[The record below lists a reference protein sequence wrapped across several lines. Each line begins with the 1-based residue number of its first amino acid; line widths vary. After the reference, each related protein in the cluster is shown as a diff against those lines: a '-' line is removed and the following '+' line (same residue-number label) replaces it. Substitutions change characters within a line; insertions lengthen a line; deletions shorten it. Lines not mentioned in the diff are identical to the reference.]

1 MKILII
7 GELINAS
14 NKSVQKAIINHD
26 EEFVT
31 NLAEKQAASGA
42 HYIDVNVATGKGEQK
57 QEIEDM
63 DWAVKIIQ
71 EKVDKP
77 ICIDTTDYKVLEA
90 GLKAHKGQ
98 AMINSISH
106 EGGRL
111 QEFLDLASEYG
122 AKSIALPITEKGI
135 PSTFEERLE
144 VCEKII
150 EESVKNNYNKEDLYF
165 DPLVLPISVDTQNG
179 LITMKTLEGIKSMEA
194 KTTIGLSNL
203 SFGMPERELLN
214 KAFLL
219 IVMQY
224 LDSVIMNPL
233 DQEMKKLIIAGNA
246 VLGRDKMCMNYLR
259 AYRNK
264 EL

>member
-1 MKILII
+1 M
-7 GELINAS
+7 
-14 NKSVQKAIINHD
+14 
-26 EEFVT
+26 
-31 NLAEKQAASGA
+31 
-42 HYIDVNVATGKGEQK
+42 ATGKGEQK

-63 DWAVKIIQ
+63 EWAVKIIQ

-77 ICIDTTDYKVLEA
+77 LSIDTTDYKVLES

-98 AMINSISH
+98 AMINSISY

-111 QEFLDLASEYG
+111 KEFIELASEYG

-135 PSTFEERLE
+135 PPTFEERLE
-144 VCEKII
+144 ACEKIV
-150 EESVKNNYNKEDLYF
+150 EEAEKNNYNKENLYF
-165 DPLVLPISVDTQNG
+165 DPLVLPISVDTNNG
-179 LITMKTLEGIKSMEA
+179 LITLKTLEGIKSKLEA
-194 KTTIGLSNL
+194 NTTIGLSNL
-203 SFGMPERELLN
+203 SFGMPKRELLN

-264 EL
+264 DL